1 MLQTLEDS
9 LEEMLVALK
18 ETKVK
23 DCSHEVFVTLH
34 PFDRIRF
41 TNLGG
46 ALFISSLM
54 LILLGSN
61 NKSDRHSGMVMGL
74 LSQGVTMEDQDTGK
88 KKRKNEEEN
97 RTAQDVGI

>member
-1 MLQTLEDS
+1 MLEQVKK
-9 LEEMLVALK
+9 LVEAILFALK

-23 DCSHEVFVTLH
+23 DHGHEVFVTSH

-97 RTAQDVGI
+97 RTAQDLGI

>member
-1 MLQTLEDS
+1 MLEQMKKPVEAILTT
-9 LEEMLVALK
+9 LK
-18 ETKVK
+18 ETEVK
-23 DCSHEVFVTLH
+23 GHNQEVFVTLH

-61 NKSDRHSGMVMGL
+61 NKSDRHSGMVMEL
-74 LSQGVTMEDQDTGK
+74 LSQWVTMEDQDPGK

-97 RTAQDVGI
+97 RTAQDLGI